1 MKESSKLIFNTNVWK
16 ICFVTLLFKKL
27 TFIKLLTLFFQ
38 NGIQKKYS
46 EPLDVLLHHQ
56 RVSMATQ
63 CLVMNTHPHNSAQ
76 IYVFDLDVIS
86 FSNLH
91 FLFLSE
97 EHLLHL
103 CRSHTHSESSLSHS
117 LTLSLSV
124 SPDWEKL
131 SSSQNP
137 LCLCVLMRT
146 NAQADTHGHIHVHQ
160 NIALNTHVTYACR
173 QRQSWGRLHTARL
186 QDNETD
192 IQDGLKAL
200 RSELTRSNGLMLKD
214 RFSDRLMCLKHLAWA
229 Q

>member
-1 MKESSKLIFNTNVWK
+1 MSCCIISVFLWQHSVWWWIHIHTIPHK
-16 ICFVTLLFKKL
+16 SMYLTWTLFHFL
-27 TFIKLLTLFFQ
+27 TFTFFFSQRNTFYTSVAPTHIQRAPSLTL
-38 NGIQKKYS
+38 
-46 EPLDVLLHHQ
+46 
-56 RVSMATQ
+56 
-63 CLVMNTHPHNSAQ
+63 
-76 IYVFDLDVIS
+76 
-86 FSNLH
+86 
-91 FLFLSE
+91 
-97 EHLLHL
+97 
-103 CRSHTHSESSLSHS
+103 SLADS
-117 LTLSLSV
+117 LSLSV

-173 QRQSWGRLHTARL
+173 QRQSWGRSHTARL

-214 RFSDRLMCLKHLAWA
+214 RFSYRLMCLKHLAWA